1 VSDRTRVQHG
11 RDRDQICNE
20 WHGYTHD
27 ALGDY
32 VCPGYPHPVLS
43 DRQIQA
49 LAMLRKER
57 GVWRTCSELGTRGTT
72 MWQLHRLGYVE
83 RHELG
88 PKWYAYRVPLEEAEH
103 SR

>member
-1 VSDRTRVQHG
+1 
-11 RDRDQICNE
+11 
-20 WHGYTHD
+20 
-27 ALGDY
+27 
-32 VCPGYPHPVLS
+32 
-43 DRQIQA
+43 
-49 LAMLRKER
+49 
-57 GVWRTCSELGTRGTT
+57 VWRTCSELGTRGTT